1 MPCGIWSYCS
11 VHLFSFFA
19 IRLCLSLW
27 RPRIPPRT
35 LPYQRRRLRISN
47 RNTLTKI
54 QRSGFTS
61 KTEESSQSSRRL
73 KHSNGMWREISRLVS
88 SPMHFCEVDSN
99 ISQSPRSQLVCP
111 TKMTLPLP
119 VAVRHLSSSHRNE
132 TFTHHH
138 TIAAFR
144 AWTLMTVFV
153 MLFSGANQFFG
164 LRYVRLTTLRKR
176 LH

>member
-1 MPCGIWSYCS
+1 MPCGILSYCS
-11 VHLFSFFA
+11 VHSFSFFA

-35 LPYQRRRLRISN
+35 LPYQRHRLQISN
-47 RNTLTKI
+47 RNTLIKI

-61 KTEESSQSSRRL
+61 RIEESLQSLHRS

-99 ISQSPRSQLVCP
+99 TSQSPRSQRVCL
-111 TKMTLPLP
+111 TKMTLQLP
-119 VAVRHLSSSHRNE
+119 AAVRHLSLSHRNE

-164 LRYVRLTTLRKR
+164 LRYVRLRTLRKNI
-176 LH
+176 H